1 MKMKKY
7 GIAALAVA
15 ATLSLAAC
23 SKETPSQKNAKYVKE
38 TGASAENDL
47 DIFTEQLGGFNSQ
60 YLEAKK
66 ITDDSE
72 RYVAMAKAEAELLKQ
87 SVFLPTSTIGGN
99 YAITKVAPRTA
110 PYAMWGSDEYR
121 YKTLVFTNED
131 IKKTDRE
138 KLLADWNEKKGDSS
152 YDPVSY
158 AKNYLNSKGYTFS
171 DKYQYQYI
179 EGAKTFDA
187 LATSLSA
194 DTEVT
199 TNFND
204 GLIEYDGANR
214 IVGALAESWEKKTVG
229 GKVVYDFK
237 IRDNM
242 YWADNSTGK
251 ATSYKITAQDFVTG
265 FQHMLD
271 ASGGLEYLVQGV
283 IEGADEYLNGTT
295 TDFNDVG
302 VKAIDNNTVRYT
314 LCNDCSYFLTYLSY
328 NIYQPLNK
336 EYFESKG
343 GRLGIK
349 EFAEA
354 SAAESYTYGKTKSDV
369 LSSGA
374 YYVAEYAD
382 KGNLTFKKVENYWDT
397 NTQIN
402 EITWMFNDGQNQLK
416 GYNAFKDGTLSGVG
430 LNTAA
435 IEQTKNQGLFNDYAF
450 VSDTQS
456 TTYFAAYNLNRQT
469 FVLSNGSC
477 ESAQSVDNAKL
488 TNKAMQNQKFR
499 LALNYAF
506 DKATWNG
513 QSVGDE
519 LKLNSLRN
527 SYTPWDFVSTTKE
540 VTTQL
545 ADGTS
550 KTYQAGTEYGQ
561 ILQDQLTALGV
572 KADLHDSTDGWYNV
586 ENAKKAMADA
596 IEELKTDGVTIDS
609 KNKVVI
615 DVNYY
620 EASTIQTN
628 QANAYKKSIE
638 DALGDY
644 VQVNLIPAS
653 TTDDY
658 YSCGYRAADGAA
670 ANYDVFYGSGWGPDY
685 GDPSTYLDTFLS
697 EGAGYMTKT
706 IGLW

>member
-23 SKETPSQKNAKYVKE
+23 SKETPSQKNEKYVKE
-38 TGASAENDL
+38 TGASAEKDS
-47 DIFTEQLGGFNSQ
+47 DIFDEQLGDFNSK
-60 YLEAKK
+60 YLAAKN
-66 ITDDSE
+66 IADDSE

-87 SVFLPTSTIGGN
+87 SVFLPTSTRGGN

-110 PYAMWGSDEYR
+110 PYALWGSDEYR
-121 YKTLVFTNED
+121 YKSLVVTTD
-131 IKKTDRE
+131 YIKKSDRD
-138 KLLADWNEKKGDSS
+138 KLLADWNEKKGEST
-152 YDPVSY
+152 YDPVEN
-158 AKNYLNSKGYTFS
+158 AKTYLQSKGYTFS
-171 DKYQYQYI
+171 NKYQYQYS

-214 IVGALAESWEKKTVG
+214 IVGALAESWEKKTVNG
-229 GKVVYDFK
+229 ETVYDFK

-242 YWADNSTGK
+242 YWADNSNGK
-251 ATSYKITAQDFVTG
+251 PTSYKITAQDFVTG

-271 ASGGLEYLVQGV
+271 AKGGLEYLVQGV
-283 IEGADEYLNGTT
+283 IKGADEYLTEKT

-314 LCNDCSYFLTYLSY
+314 LVSDCSYFLTYLSY

-343 GRLGIK
+343 GKLGVRD
-349 EFAEA
+349 FAEA
-354 SAAESYTYGKTKSDV
+354 SASESYTYGKTSNDV

-382 KGNLTFKKVENYWDT
+382 KSNIKYRKVENYWDDSV
-397 NTQIN
+397 QID
-402 EITWMFNDGQNQLK
+402 EITWMFNDGSDQLK
-416 GYNAFKDGTLSGVG
+416 AYNALKNGTLSGAG
-430 LNTAA
+430 LNSAA
-435 IEQTKNQGLFNDYAF
+435 IQQAKTDNYFNDYAY

-469 FVLSNGSC
+469 FILSNGAC
-477 ESAQSVDNAKL
+477 ESAQTVANAKT

-499 LALNYAF
+499 LALSYAF
-506 DKATWNG
+506 DKGTWNA
-513 QSVGDE
+513 QSVGDD

-540 VTTQL
+540 VQTTL
-545 ADGTS
+545 ADGTK
-550 KTYQAGTEYGQ
+550 KTYPAGTAYGQ
-561 ILQDQLTALGV
+561 VMQDELTALGV
-572 KADLHDSTDGWYNV
+572 KADLHDSVDGWYNV
-586 ENAKKAMADA
+586 TNAKNAMAEA
-596 IEELKTDGVTIDS
+596 LKELEAEGVTINE

-620 EASTIQTN
+620 QQSLVQTN
-628 QANAYKKSIE
+628 QANTYKKSIE
-638 DALGDY
+638 DVFGDY
-644 VQVNLIPAS
+644 VQVNLIPAT

-658 YSCGYRAADGAA
+658 YSCGYRAADGAST
-670 ANYDVFYGSGWGPDY
+670 NYDVFYGSGWGPDY